1 MQDKL
6 DIIFEMQKAFDQE
19 VIDRRHLDVSDKS
32 VWMQRKILALLTEL
46 TEVLDEVNYKWWKN
60 PKEID
65 YDKVKEELIDVLHF
79 FISMCITAGM
89 DADEMLRCYLAK
101 NKENYARQNGTSP
114 KKGYEVKEKKD

>member
-1 MQDKL
+1 
-6 DIIFEMQKAFDQE
+6 
-19 VIDRRHLDVSDKS
+19 
-32 VWMQRKILALLTEL
+32 MQRKILALLTEL

-101 NKENYARQNGTSP
+101 NKENYARQNGTSQ